1 MNIAVED
8 LQQICQTN
16 LILGCVD
23 SVRDS
28 CFAWS
33 ISKFLSKILFQVVGH

>member
-1 MNIAVED
+1 MNIVVEG
-8 LQQICQTN
+8 LQQICQAN
-16 LILGCVD
+16 LILGYVD

-33 ISKFLSKILFQVVGH
+33 ISKFL